1 MKFNRFNRFRAFC
14 KLLDEQE
21 NPSHKGEEEFS
32 IPDEASC
39 SAEFTQ
45 GCIFRE

>member
-1 MKFNRFNRFRAFC
+1 MKFSKFSRFRAFY

-21 NPSHKGEEEFS
+21 NPSRKGEEEFS

>member
-1 MKFNRFNRFRAFC
+1 MKSNKFNRIYAFY

-21 NPSHKGEEEFS
+21 HPSRKGEEDFS
-32 IPDEASC
+32 IPNEASC